1 MPRRVYAST
10 RQTFQLL
17 DAYGIHS
24 EGTKSRNRHILT
36 FDTVRLAAVLRSLL
50 GSRYQF
56 RDTGNA
62 SSSTVTYS
70 KESDGRERVSREET
84 NRTTTGWCDNG
95 GAIAGKRRHEVTSCS
110 LLTE

>member
-1 MPRRVYAST
+1 MPWRVYAST

-17 DAYGIHS
+17 DAYGIHG

-36 FDTVRLAAVLRSLL
+36 FDTVRLAVLRSLL

-62 SSSTVTYS
+62 GSSTVTYS

-84 NRTTTGWCDNG
+84 NRATTGCDSG
-95 GAIAGKRRHEVTSCS
+95 
-110 LLTE
+110 